1 MSTRVR
7 VHDLPVSARCACL
20 QHGLSETSEALF
32 AAMPAVAFFVMLPGP
47 AAAALAGRLSAANLT
62 HVYVLRVDLQTTGPA
77 PMANDVLNPS
87 SRHLTALQA
96 LRTSN
101 EFFDLQARPP
111 SRTHPKRT
119 CSHRHRTER
128 HRFGNRR

>member
-1 MSTRVR
+1 
-7 VHDLPVSARCACL
+7 
-20 QHGLSETSEALF
+20 
-32 AAMPAVAFFVMLPGP
+32 MPAVAFFVMLPGP

-101 EFFDLQARPP
+101 EFFDLQIVHASSP
-111 SRTHPKRT
+111 SWLLLPSASDAKAVIGLAASTLLLLP
-119 CSHRHRTER
+119 TEVI
-128 HRFGNRR
+128 